1 MNEGAACCVVPKR
14 QDDVGIDHTRK
25 LVALLWETPDV
36 ILEGFAWLLLAALQI
51 PGVVRMHVCAL
62 EVIGEDLSEDLLAID
77 DVSWQMI

>member
-1 MNEGAACCVVPKR
+1 
-14 QDDVGIDHTRK
+14 
-25 LVALLWETPDV
+25 
-36 ILEGFAWLLLAALQI
+36 LLAALQI